1 MNMIYQCADKHSK
14 QPHSVQ
20 VQHEYDA
27 DPRVATKRDE
37 GDGVVA
43 ITQRLRLSSLLV
55 K

>member
-14 QPHSVQ
+14 HPHSVQ

-27 DPRVATKRDE
+27 DPRVTTKRDE
-37 GDGVVA
+37 GVVT